1 MNWKSTNQ
9 TPDWKREVLIATFF
23 PRKAHRYFVGALL
36 IVLMLSNNASF
47 SQELNWRHHSTVKGV
62 ECSYAISECEN
73 ESIVYL
79 KFKNT
84 NAMSVG
90 IAWGEEY
97 STSNGDTRSGNK
109 KTYILSVGEV
119 FETNCSNAVHP
130 ILIVVNPGENDI
142 IETFNF
148 VDIQVSIPGEN

>member
-1 MNWKSTNQ
+1 MNWRTANQ
-9 TPDWKREVLIATFF
+9 TPYWKREALIATVFHG
-23 PRKAHRYFVGALL
+23 KAHRYFMGALL
-36 IVLMLSNNASF
+36 IVLMLSNKAGF
-47 SQELNWRHHSTVKGV
+47 SQELNWTHHSTVKGV
-62 ECSYAISECEN
+62 ECSYAISACEN

-90 IAWGEEY
+90 VAWGEEY
-97 STSNGDTRSGNK
+97 STSNGDIKSGNK
-109 KTYILSVGEV
+109 KTYILSVGEI
-119 FETNCSNAVHP
+119 FETDCSNAIHP
-130 ILIVVNPGENDI
+130 ILIVVDAGENDV